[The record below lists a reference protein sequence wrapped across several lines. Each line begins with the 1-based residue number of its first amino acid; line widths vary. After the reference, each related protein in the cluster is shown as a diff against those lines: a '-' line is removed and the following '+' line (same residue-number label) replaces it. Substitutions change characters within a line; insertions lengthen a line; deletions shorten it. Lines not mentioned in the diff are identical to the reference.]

1 MEKSAKRTH
10 QELLIY
16 KLEVLK
22 LKKSEEVK
30 EIDEL
35 IKKLKSK

>member
-1 MEKSAKRTH
+1 MEKSAKKTH
-10 QELLIY
+10 QELLID

-22 LKKSEEVK
+22 LRKSEEVK

-35 IKKLKSK
+35 IKKLKTK